1 MCIGIMHVTSGLCG
15 GIMEVEIMGIL
26 CKICSVIFTSLK
38 SGLSKN
44 LKQKEGNVFLMF
56 LNWFRFW

>member
-1 MCIGIMHVTSGLCG
+1 MHVTSGLCG